1 MVCHL
6 PQLGEDLLILS
17 HWNTECAIRIVNES
31 RMGFTRVPLCWSNA
45 TARMWSSS
53 PSLLQFEHAVLVC
66 CWNKRDEVECLQ
78 TAAPCISCAWCPS
91 HVALLLSVRA
101 EVNTWTLTWSLS
113 V

>member
-1 MVCHL
+1 M
-6 PQLGEDLLILS
+6 
-17 HWNTECAIRIVNES
+17 RIVSES
-31 RMGFTRVPLCWSNA
+31 WMGFTRVPLCWSNA

-78 TAAPCISCAWCPS
+78 TAALYISCAWCPS
-91 HVALLLSVRA
+91 HVALILSVHA
-101 EVNTWTLTWSLS
+101 EVDTWTLICSLS